1 MRPGKA
7 WNTTHNDNLGRNNV
21 RSIFQDKTVLITG
34 GTGSLGKTLTRVL
47 LAGDYGLPRKIIIF
61 SRDEAK
67 QHYMRVA
74 YSTLKSPTDEVI
86 YDNFRRILEFR
97 IGDVRNYA
105 SLCGAIRQADIVVN
119 AAALKQVPSCEYFP
133 VEAGLTNIMGPAN
146 IVRAIE
152 ENQLPVQTVV
162 GVSTD
167 KACLPINA
175 MGMTK
180 ALQERVFLAGN
191 ITCPHTRFIC
201 VRYGN
206 VLASRGSVIP
216 LFHEQIKAGGPLT
229 ITTADMTR
237 FLLPLRHAVTT
248 IATAIA
254 GAGPGET
261 YVPKIP
267 AARITDVAKALIG
280 ARTIETKI
288 TGIRPGEKIHE
299 MMISPE
305 EGVRAYDRG
314 EFYAISP
321 MLPELQ
327 TGENGPPRGRAYA
340 SNDDVMDYEQTVALL
355 RKYKLMVEDARG
367 DADGELL
374 S

>member
-1 MRPGKA
+1 MKLDVF
-7 WNTTHNDNLGRNNV
+7 NDK
-21 RSIFQDKTVLITG
+21 IVLITG
-34 GTGSLGKTLTRVL
+34 GTGSLGKTLTKIL
-47 LAGDYGLPRKIIIF
+47 LSGKFGLPKKIIIF

-74 YSTLKSPTDEVI
+74 YSTVKNPTDEVI
-86 YDNFRRILEFR
+86 YDNFRRLLTFR
-97 IGDVRNYA
+97 IGD
-105 SLCGAIRQADIVVN
+105 IRDYPSVSSVLRGVDIVIN

-133 VEAGLTNIMGPAN
+133 HEATLTNVVGPSN

-152 ENQLPVQTVV
+152 EHDLPIETVV

-180 ALQERVFLAGN
+180 ALQERIFISGN
-191 ITCPHTRFIC
+191 INCPKTRFIC

-216 LFHEQIKAGGPLT
+216 LFHEQIKSGGPLT

-237 FLLPLRHAVTT
+237 FLLPLSHAVTT

-254 GAGPGET
+254 YAKPGET
-261 YVPKIP
+261 YIPKIP
-267 AARITDVAKALIG
+267 AAKIIDIAKALI
-280 ARTIETKI
+280 ADRDINI
-288 TGIRPGEKIHE
+288 RIIGIRPGEKIHE
-299 MMISPE
+299 FMISPE
-305 EGVRAYDRG
+305 EGIRTFENGD
-314 EFYAISP
+314 FYVIKP
-321 MLPELQ
+321 MLPELISKDFKSN
-327 TGENGPPRGRAYA
+327 ESLRGRSYG
-340 SNDDVMDYEQTVALL
+340 SNDEIMSYQETVDLL
-355 RKYKLMVEDARG
+355 MKHNLMIDSVRD
-367 DADGELL
+367 DLSNELL